1 MELILRNPFRVL
13 GLPASASSREIAKR
27 VSDLEMFA
35 ELGKEKTYPL
45 DLSALSEVDRSL
57 DAVKDAARRIELPEM
72 RVFYSFFWFRNGDAV
87 DDLALECLSNF
98 ELSEADSI
106 WGKQI
111 ERVDDLGKLTWR
123 INRAVFSLWMS
134 DDLEVGTAHFE
145 QALEDLGFVT
155 DDLYEEA
162 INDVPGAD
170 QLSAEHIRELVADAL
185 VSHAIKS
192 PGQVYGPNAIQIIEH
207 CWSFHIKTQDY
218 IKSRVTKP
226 LINVIQDVIDRS
238 KAKRDKGTTIDDLR
252 RKNGLSKVEHIIY
265 ELRDSLGEDNP
276 TFQAIANSF
285 AKEVVLCS
293 ISAIRDHEAV
303 PTALVLAEWSAEL
316 PSYGQTREWLLEQ
329 RRRTLTWD
337 PDHSDED
344 EDEDDDEFS
353 DNESDIEEERA
364 EGSAEEVED
373 PPPPKRV
380 PKGSTMCPLCKKKFE
395 PNQVIAYTDLGVRCP
410 YCNQSIMLW

>member
-35 ELGKEKTYPL
+35 ELSKEKTYPL

-111 ERVDDLGKLTWR
+111 EKVDGLGKLTWR

-134 DDLEVGTAHFE
+134 DDLEVGTAYFE
-145 QALEDLGFVT
+145 QTLEDLGFVT

-185 VSHAIKS
+185 VSHATKS
-192 PGQVYGPNAIQIIEH
+192 PSQAYGSNAIQLIEH
-207 CWSFHIKTQDY
+207 CWSFHIETQDY

-276 TFQAIANSF
+276 TFQAVANSF

-344 EDEDDDEFS
+344 EDDDEFS
-353 DNESDIEEERA
+353 DNESDVEEERA